1 MDQSTLRWSCHLS
14 SCSSCPGSDATPLQG
29 SSTYAFIKIFSSW
42 QDLGRDSPGSPH
54 SHIDYRASL
63 SIATD
68 RICVVI
74 KHMSPHRKKAPWQ
87 SILLSPS
94 LLRGADVSTAP
105 TPISLFRVTLSD
117 PLCEVHVGETG
128 REKSTKAY
136 LVARSGCPP
145 TQKPWA
151 GQN

>member
-1 MDQSTLRWSCHLS
+1 MEQSRLCSSWHLS
-14 SCSSCPGSDATPLQG
+14 SCCSCLGSDA
-29 SSTYAFIKIFSSW
+29 A
-42 QDLGRDSPGSPH
+42 PGKLHLCFHKNILIMTRFWLCFPSSPH

-87 SILLSPS
+87 SILLNPS
-94 LLRGADVSTAP
+94 LLRGADVSAAP